1 MAPFINWSQLCGAA
15 LNFLFIISVH
25 NRAVFRHDKCVR
37 IIFQD
42 NRSQMA
48 DLILGNQNVEDVNR
62 LSRVFAN
69 PFLSR
74 NAAVQIHKNLL
85 LHFRTQ
91 QLGDNRNLLVDVL
104 HM

>member
-48 DLILGNQNVEDVNR
+48 EVDGEPVAFVSRSQTVDLVEAVR
-62 LSRVFAN
+62 TLTLSA
-69 PFLSR
+69 
-74 NAAVQIHKNLL
+74 
-85 LHFRTQ
+85 
-91 QLGDNRNLLVDVL
+91 
-104 HM
+104 

>member
-48 DLILGNQNVEDVNR
+48 DFILGNQNVEDVNR
-62 LSRVFAN
+62 LLQFTV
-69 PFLSR
+69 LSGR
-74 NAAVQIHKNLL
+74 HSVLERPLSAAKRPLILTDC
-85 LHFRTQ
+85 R
-91 QLGDNRNLLVDVL
+91 
-104 HM
+104 